1 MNESIT
7 RRPHRRP
14 GRRLAATVTAI
25 LLVLG
30 LGASTTACGGSD
42 PGSLTVYSGRS
53 EKLIGP
59 ILEAFTADTG
69 IALGVR
75 YGSSNDL
82 ALLLA
87 EEGDKSPADVFLSR
101 SPGPAGFL
109 DDLGMLA
116 GIDDDVL
123 DRVADGDHSPDGTWV
138 GFAGRGRVLVYNI
151 DEVDAADLPDSVFDL
166 TGPEYRDRVAVPGSN
181 SSFQDWFTL
190 FRLRNG
196 DDVAIAWLDAMVA
209 NGSRFYPKNGAIVEA
224 VGRNEIQFGL
234 VNHYY
239 NFQKVAANGD
249 NQRSANHGFVPGD
262 DGGLMI
268 IATAA
273 VIDSSGEKAAANR
286 LLAHLL
292 SDGQQ
297 THLTNKVYEYPL
309 ALGVEPAEILPPA
322 PTDRVGAVDIDDI
335 AAEFRRTIEIIEAS
349 GVLDQ

>member
-1 MNESIT
+1 M
-7 RRPHRRP
+7 
-14 GRRLAATVTAI
+14 AAT
-25 LLVLG
+25 
-30 LGASTTACGGSD
+30 ACAGDD
-42 PGSLTVYSGRS
+42 PDSVTVYSGRS
-53 EKLIGP
+53 EKLVGP
-59 ILEAFTADTG
+59 IFEAFTAETG
-69 IALGVR
+69 ITLEVR

-116 GIDDDVL
+116 TLEDEVL
-123 DRVADGDHSPDGTWV
+123 ERVADTDRSPDGTWV
-138 GFAGRGRVLVYNI
+138 GFAGRGRVLVYNV
-151 DEVDAADLPDSVFDL
+151 DEVDPADLPDSVFDL
-166 TGPEYRDRVAVPGSN
+166 TGPGYAGRVAVPGSN

-196 DDVAIAWLDAMVA
+196 DDVAIEWLDGMVA

-249 NQRSANHGFVPGD
+249 AQRSANHGFAAGD

-268 IATAA
+268 IATAT
-273 VIDSSGEKAAANR
+273 VLGSSDEQDAANR
-286 LLAHLL
+286 FLAHLL

-297 THLTNKVYEYPL
+297 AYLTGKVYEYPL
-309 ALGVEPAEILPPA
+309 ALGVPPAEVLPPVPA
-322 PTDRVGAVDIDDI
+322 DRVGAVDIDDV
-335 AAEFRRTIEIIEAS
+335 AAEFTRTIEIIEAS
-349 GVLDQ
+349 GILDQ

>member
-1 MNESIT
+1 MNET
-7 RRPHRRP
+7 THRRP
-14 GRRLAATVTAI
+14 SRRLAAMATAI
-25 LLVLG
+25 LLALG
-30 LGASTTACGGSD
+30 LSASTTACGGD
-42 PGSLTVYSGRS
+42 PESLTVYSGRS

-69 IALGVR
+69 IALDVR
-75 YGSSNDL
+75 FGSSNDL

-166 TGPEYRDRVAVPGSN
+166 TGPEYQGRVAVPGSN
-181 SSFQDWFTL
+181 SSFQDWVTL

-196 DDVAIAWLDAMVA
+196 DAVAIAWLDDMVA

-249 NQRSANHGFVPGD
+249 AQRSANHGFAHGD

-273 VIDSSGEKAAANR
+273 VIDSSEEKDAANK

-292 SDGQQ
+292 SDEQQ
-297 THLTNKVYEYPL
+297 TYLTDEVYEYPL
-309 ALGVEPAEILPPA
+309 ALGVESADVLPPA

-335 AAEFRRTIEIIEAS
+335 AAEFRRTMEIIEAS

>member
-1 MNESIT
+1 MDERSISS
-7 RRPHRRP
+7 
-14 GRRLAATVTAI
+14 RLIRSAATILILVGLTAS
-25 LLVLG
+25 
-30 LGASTTACGGSD
+30 ATACGGGTD
-42 PGSLTVYSGRS
+42 SLTVYSGRS
-53 EKLIGP
+53 EKLVGP
-59 ILEAFTADTG
+59 IFEAFTAETG
-69 IALGVR
+69 IALDVR

-101 SPGPAGFL
+101 SPGPAGYL
-109 DDLGMLA
+109 DDIGMLSEL
-116 GIDDDVL
+116 DDDVL
-123 DRVADGDHSPDGTWV
+123 DRVSATDHSPDGTWV
-138 GFAGRGRVLVYNI
+138 GFAGRGRVLVYNV
-151 DEVDAADLPDSVFDL
+151 DEVAVADLPDSVFEL
-166 TGPEYRDRVAVPGSN
+166 TGPEYSGRVAVPGSN

-196 DDVAIAWLDAMVA
+196 DDVAIEWLEAMVA

-249 NQRSANHGFVPGD
+249 AQRSANHGFAPGD

-268 IATAA
+268 IATAT
-273 VIDSSGEKAAANR
+273 VMDSSDEKNAANR

-297 THLTNKVYEYPL
+297 RYLTNKVYEYPL
-309 ALGVEPAEILPPA
+309 AIGVAPSDVLPPV
-322 PTDRVGAVDIDDI
+322 PGDRVGAVDIDDV
-335 AAEFRRTIEIIEAS
+335 AAEFTRTIEIIEAS
-349 GVLDQ
+349 GILDQ

>member
-1 MNESIT
+1 MHAPSI
-7 RRPHRRP
+7 PA
-14 GRRLAATVTAI
+14 RLARAAATVLLLIGVTAT
-25 LLVLG
+25 
-30 LGASTTACGGSD
+30 ATACGDD
-42 PGSLTVYSGRS
+42 PDSLTVYSGRS
-53 EKLIGP
+53 EKLVGP
-59 ILEAFTADTG
+59 IFEAFTTETG
-69 IALGVR
+69 IALDVR

-109 DDLGMLA
+109 DDLGMLSEL
-116 GIDDDVL
+116 DDDVL
-123 DRVADGDHSPDGTWV
+123 DRVSGADRSPDGTWV
-138 GFAGRGRVLVYNI
+138 GFAGRGRVLVYNV
-151 DEVDAADLPDSVFDL
+151 DEVAAADLPDSVFDL
-166 TGPEYRDRVAVPGSN
+166 TGPEYAGRVAVPGSN

-196 DDVAIAWLDAMVA
+196 DDVAIRWLDAMVA

-249 NQRSANHGFVPGD
+249 AQRSTNHGFAPGD

-268 IATAA
+268 IATAT
-273 VIDSSGEKAAANR
+273 VLDSSGDKVTANR

-297 THLTNKVYEYPL
+297 AYLTDKVYEYPL
-309 ALGVEPAEILPPA
+309 AIGVEPADALPPV
-322 PTDRVGAVDIDDI
+322 PTDRVGAVDIDDV
-335 AAEFRRTIEIIEAS
+335 AAEFTRTIEIIEAS
-349 GVLDQ
+349 VILDQ

>member
-1 MNESIT
+1 MNESTT

-30 LGASTTACGGSD
+30 LSASTTACGSD
-42 PGSLTVYSGRS
+42 SGPLTVYSGRS

-69 IALGVR
+69 IALDVR

-116 GIDDDVL
+116 GIDNDVL

-196 DDVAIAWLDAMVA
+196 DEVAIAWLDAMVA

-249 NQRSANHGFVPGD
+249 NQRSANHSFFPGD

-273 VIDSSGEKAAANR
+273 VIDSSGEKTAANR

-297 THLTNKVYEYPL
+297 TYLTNKVYEYPL

>member
-1 MNESIT
+1 MNET
-7 RRPHRRP
+7 THRRP
-14 GRRLAATVTAI
+14 SRRLAAMATAI

-30 LGASTTACGGSD
+30 LSASTTACGGD
-42 PGSLTVYSGRS
+42 PESLTVYSGRS

-69 IALGVR
+69 IALDVR

-116 GIDDDVL
+116 GIDDDIL

-166 TGPEYRDRVAVPGSN
+166 TDPEYQGRVAVPGSN

-196 DDVAIAWLDAMVA
+196 DDVAIAWLDDMVA

-249 NQRSANHGFVPGD
+249 DQRSANHGFAPGD

-273 VIDSSGEKAAANR
+273 VIDSSGEKDAANQ

-292 SDGQQ
+292 SDEQQ
-297 THLTNKVYEYPL
+297 TYLTNKVYEYPL
-309 ALGVEPAEILPPA
+309 ALGVEPADALPPA

-335 AAEFRRTIEIIEAS
+335 AAEFKRTMEIIEAS

>member
-1 MNESIT
+1 MDERSISS
-7 RRPHRRP
+7 
-14 GRRLAATVTAI
+14 RLIRSAATILILVGLTAS
-25 LLVLG
+25 
-30 LGASTTACGGSD
+30 ATACGGGTD
-42 PGSLTVYSGRS
+42 SLTVYSGRS
-53 EKLIGP
+53 EKLVGP
-59 ILEAFTADTG
+59 IFEAFTAETG
-69 IALGVR
+69 IALDVR

-101 SPGPAGFL
+101 SPGPAGYL
-109 DDLGMLA
+109 DDIGMLSEL
-116 GIDDDVL
+116 DDDVL
-123 DRVADGDHSPDGTWV
+123 DRVSATDHSPDGTWV
-138 GFAGRGRVLVYNI
+138 GFAGRGRVLVYNV
-151 DEVDAADLPDSVFDL
+151 DEVAVADLPDSVFEL
-166 TGPEYRDRVAVPGSN
+166 TGPEYSGRVAVPGSN

-196 DDVAIAWLDAMVA
+196 DDVAIEWLEAMVA

-249 NQRSANHGFVPGD
+249 AQRSANHGFAAGD

-268 IATAA
+268 IATAT
-273 VIDSSGEKAAANR
+273 VMDSSDEKNAANR

-297 THLTNKVYEYPL
+297 RYLTNKVYEYPL
-309 ALGVEPAEILPPA
+309 AIGVAPSDVLPPV
-322 PTDRVGAVDIDDI
+322 PGDRVGAVDIDDV
-335 AAEFRRTIEIIEAS
+335 AAEFTRTIEIIEAS
-349 GVLDQ
+349 GILDQ

>member
-1 MNESIT
+1 
-7 RRPHRRP
+7 
-14 GRRLAATVTAI
+14 
-25 LLVLG
+25 
-30 LGASTTACGGSD
+30 
-42 PGSLTVYSGRS
+42 
-53 EKLIGP
+53 
-59 ILEAFTADTG
+59 
-69 IALGVR
+69 
-75 YGSSNDL
+75 
-82 ALLLA
+82 
-87 EEGDKSPADVFLSR
+87 
-101 SPGPAGFL
+101 
-109 DDLGMLA
+109 
-116 GIDDDVL
+116 
-123 DRVADGDHSPDGTWV
+123 
-138 GFAGRGRVLVYNI
+138 
-151 DEVDAADLPDSVFDL
+151 
-166 TGPEYRDRVAVPGSN
+166 VAVPGSN